1 MRLYKNAV
9 LSAAIVSA
17 LGMSSCAQTESTESS
32 DTNALNAKVELL
44 SPADFKT
51 TIGALKDY
59 QLIDVR
65 TPGEVAGGAIEGSI
79 NIDFKADNFKAKMAE
94 LDKSKPTFVY
104 CAGGY
109 RSGKA
114 ADMMKEMGFEHIID
128 LDGGFG
134 AWQE

>member
-1 MRLYKNAV
+1 MRLLKNAA
-9 LSAAIVSA
+9 LSVVVVAT
-17 LGMSSCAQTESTESS
+17 LGMSSCAQTESADATVA
-32 DTNALNAKVELL
+32 DTKVELL
-44 SPADFKT
+44 SPTDFKT
-51 TIGALKDY
+51 KLGEIKDY
-59 QLIDVR
+59 QIVDVR
-65 TPGEVAGGAIEGSI
+65 TPGEVAEGAIEGSI
-79 NIDFKADNFKAKMAE
+79 NIDFKSDNFKTKMTE